1 MFDPWLISSF
11 QAFKNAFESGRVPS
25 SVILSGAPDLG
36 GAFLAIEFAKLY
48 LCSDKNRK
56 AACEACKSCHLF
68 DDLQNGSHPDF
79 ISLLSST
86 AEESDREEDL
96 SHSFSKLLSDMGTP
110 LENMDSEI
118 PISKGNK
125 SVRIDG
131 IRNLTEWISQGS
143 VLGNGKVAVISNA
156 HLMGDGAANALLKTF
171 EEPTS
176 NTLIILL
183 TKSLELLPPTI
194 LSRAFKIQIPTVSE
208 PVALDYLKANLGED
222 FSQDRARI
230 ALALSFNSPRGALK
244 YYKESLDIKA
254 LEIITS
260 LIEDVS
266 SEGNSSKTV
275 SLILELT
282 NEQNSLIL
290 QEVILELLKCKAGV
304 DKGSL
309 PLLKNQPLD
318 KLIKIPASHLLDAY
332 NEMKYIRA
340 DSPMLNSR
348 APVSLI
354 SAWLNSL
361 KKI

>member
-1 MFDPWLISSF
+1 MFDPWRIPPF
-11 QAFKNAFESGRVPS
+11 QAFMKAFESGRVPS
-25 SVILSGAPDLG
+25 SVILSGSPDLG

-48 LCSDKNRK
+48 LCSDRNRK
-56 AACEACKSCHLF
+56 SACGVCKSCHLF

-96 SHSFSKLLSDMGTP
+96 THSFAKLLCDMGTP
-110 LENMDSEI
+110 LDEDDSENQF
-118 PISKGNK
+118 SKGNK

-156 HLMGDGAANALLKTF
+156 HLMGEGAANALLKTF

-194 LSRAFKIQIPTVSE
+194 LSRAFKIQIPMVSE
-208 PVALDYLKANLGED
+208 EMALEYLKSHLGND

-244 YYKESLDIKA
+244 YYKEELDVKA
-254 LEIITS
+254 SGIVS
-260 LIEDVS
+260 ALIEDIS
-266 SEGNSSKTV
+266 SDNASSNAV

-290 QEVILELLKCKAGV
+290 QEIILELLKCKSRI
-304 DKGSL
+304 DKDSL
-309 PLLKNQPLD
+309 PLLKKQSLD

-332 NEMKYIRA
+332 NEIRYIRA

-354 SAWLNSL
+354 SAWVNSL
-361 KKI
+361 RKI

>member
-1 MFDPWLISSF
+1 MFDPWLIPPF

-25 SVILSGAPDLG
+25 SVILSGSPDLG
-36 GAFLAIEFAKLY
+36 GAFLAIEFARLY
-48 LCSDKNRK
+48 LCSEKNRK
-56 AACEACKSCHLF
+56 SACGVCKSCHLF

-96 SHSFSKLLSDMGTP
+96 THSFSKLLSDMGTP
-110 LENMDSEI
+110 LEEDDSDNQ
-118 PISKGNK
+118 SFKGNK

-156 HLMGDGAANALLKTF
+156 HLMGEGAANALLKTF

-194 LSRAFKIQIPTVSE
+194 LSRAFKIQIPEVSE
-208 PVALDYLKANLGED
+208 NVALDYLKAHLGND

-244 YYKESLDIKA
+244 YYKEELDIKA
-254 LEIITS
+254 SDIVS
-260 LIEDVS
+260 ALIDDIS
-266 SEGNSSKTV
+266 SMAESSKAV
-275 SLILELT
+275 SLILGLS

-290 QEVILELLKCKAGV
+290 QEVILELLKCKARINK
-304 DKGSL
+304 DSL
-309 PLLKNQPLD
+309 PLLKNQSLD

-354 SAWLNSL
+354 SAWVNSL